1 MKRKIL
7 LVAICYVIGIIGGLY
22 FRKNIIL
29 FLTFILCVYLS
40 YVCIHYRYIKYKYSK
55 IITNE
60 NNLNSIKKLKKELN
74 KLKYKFVIIITII
87 VSSNI
92 TVNKRMDFYEIYYDS
107 ENISIIGKVDQVIE
121 SQYGNKIVIKIIKV
135 NRINNLKYIG
145 KKILI
150 KNKGATIG
158 NFDIGDII
166 LINGTF
172 DNVQKQKNYRCFDYR
187 KYLMSKNICA
197 VINVESIKK
206 ISNEKIPLYKKIM
219 ININRKIKKEFSKHL
234 SENINNFCTALILG
248 DKANLSTDIIDSFSE
263 SSLSHIL
270 AISGLHVMYVANFIT
285 IITKKFGKKASYIL
299 SIFGVIFF
307 YNLVQNTSSVLR
319 ATIMIVI
326 FYLSKI
332 LFRKSDSLTNISI
345 SAIFILVINP
355 FNIYSSSFLLS
366 FLATV
371 GIILFYGY
379 FNKVLK
385 IKENLKIVKYLKE
398 QVSLGI
404 SANITTFPIIATIY
418 NKFSIIF
425 IVSNPISSFLVS
437 IIIPLI
443 FIFLICTLIS
453 SNLANLIGMLLTFC
467 VNLLLNF
474 SKLCCKLR
482 FFNFKIGS
490 IKIMNIVCY
499 YIVIFFMYIKIKAIK
514 KDKKIINKILKFI
527 IIVNIIISTVSYLII
542 GINKGIEV
550 YFIDVGQG
558 DSTLIITK
566 NNKNILIDGGGN
578 ESLYKNTGNNEED
591 YIGKNILY
599 PYLINRGVK
608 SLDYMIISHF
618 DSDHCGGL
626 FYIMQNMKI
635 KNIIIGKQFE
645 QSENYEKFKKIAKIT
660 NVNIRIF
667 QSGDRINIDNI
678 LFETLWPD
686 ENSVI
691 SENNINNNSLVLKMM
706 YGKFSILF
714 TGDIENMAEQ
724 RIISKYKNNA
734 LNSTILKVPHHG
746 SKTSS
751 SEMFLKKVNPKYAII
766 GVGINNKF
774 GHPSQSVIET
784 LNKMNVEIYRTDLMG
799 EIIIK
804 SDGKKV
810 KFESIGK

>member
-1 MKRKIL
+1 M
-7 LVAICYVIGIIGGLY
+7 AICYIIGIIGGLY
-22 FRKNIIL
+22 LKRNIIL
-29 FLTFILCVYLS
+29 FLSFILCVYLT
-40 YVCIHYRYIKYKYSK
+40 YTYIHYKYIKYKNIKTIDS
-55 IITNE
+55 E
-60 NNLNSIKKLKKELN
+60 NLESINRLKKESS
-74 KLKYKFVIIITII
+74 KLEYKAFIVIIII
-87 VSSNI
+87 VSCNI
-92 TVNKRMDFYEIYYDS
+92 TVNKRITFDEIYYDNS
-107 ENISIIGKVDQVIE
+107 KISIVGKVEQVIE
-121 SQYGNKIVIKIIKV
+121 SQYGNRVVIKTIKV
-135 NRINNLKYIG
+135 NRMNNSKYIG
-145 KKILI
+145 KKMLI
-150 KNKGATIG
+150 ENRESITG
-158 NFDIGDII
+158 NLNLGDII
-166 LINGTF
+166 LIDGVLGNA
-172 DNVQKQKNYRCFDYR
+172 QKQKNYRCFDYR
-187 KYLMSKNICA
+187 KYLMSKDICA
-197 VINVESIKK
+197 VINVESLKK
-206 ISNEKIPLYKKIM
+206 ISNKKIPFYKQIM
-219 ININRKIKKEFSKHL
+219 ININNRIKKEFFKHL
-234 SENINNFCTALILG
+234 SENIANFCTVLILG

-285 IITKKFGKKASYIL
+285 TITKKFGKRASYIL
-299 SIFGVIFF
+299 SILGVIFF

-319 ATIMIVI
+319 ATIMLVI

-345 SAIFILVINP
+345 SAIFILVMNP
-355 FNIYSSSFLLS
+355 FNIYNSSFLLS
-366 FLATV
+366 FMATV
-371 GIILFYGY
+371 GIILFYEY
-379 FNKVLK
+379 FNKIFK
-385 IKENLKIVKYLKE
+385 IKRNLKILKYLKE
-398 QVSLGI
+398 QISLGI
-404 SANITTFPIIATIY
+404 SANITTLPIIATIY

-443 FIFLICTLIS
+443 FIFLICTIIS
-453 SNLANLIGMLLTFC
+453 SNLANLIGMLLTFFI
-467 VNLLLNF
+467 NLLLNF
-474 SKLCCKLR
+474 SKFCYKLR

-527 IIVNIIISTVSYLII
+527 IIVNIIISTVSYFII
-542 GINKGIEV
+542 RINKGIEV

-645 QSENYEKFKKIAKIT
+645 QSENYEKFKKIAKST

-678 LFETLWPD
+678 FFETLWPD

-804 SDGKKV
+804 SDGKKIEL
-810 KFESIGK
+810 ESIGK

>member
-1 MKRKIL
+1 
-7 LVAICYVIGIIGGLY
+7 
-22 FRKNIIL
+22 
-29 FLTFILCVYLS
+29 
-40 YVCIHYRYIKYKYSK
+40 
-55 IITNE
+55 
-60 NNLNSIKKLKKELN
+60 
-74 KLKYKFVIIITII
+74 
-87 VSSNI
+87 
-92 TVNKRMDFYEIYYDS
+92 
-107 ENISIIGKVDQVIE
+107 
-121 SQYGNKIVIKIIKV
+121 
-135 NRINNLKYIG
+135 
-145 KKILI
+145 
-150 KNKGATIG
+150 
-158 NFDIGDII
+158 
-166 LINGTF
+166 
-172 DNVQKQKNYRCFDYR
+172 
-187 KYLMSKNICA
+187 
-197 VINVESIKK
+197 
-206 ISNEKIPLYKKIM
+206 
-219 ININRKIKKEFSKHL
+219 
-234 SENINNFCTALILG
+234 
-248 DKANLSTDIIDSFSE
+248 
-263 SSLSHIL
+263 
-270 AISGLHVMYVANFIT
+270 
-285 IITKKFGKKASYIL
+285 
-299 SIFGVIFF
+299 
-307 YNLVQNTSSVLR
+307 
-319 ATIMIVI
+319 MIVI

-366 FLATV
+366 FLATI

-385 IKENLKIVKYLKE
+385 IKENLKILKYLKE
-398 QVSLGI
+398 QMSLGI
-404 SANITTFPIIATIY
+404 SANITTFPIITTIY

-437 IIIPLI
+437 IIIPMI
-443 FIFLICTLIS
+443 FIFLICTIIS
-453 SNLANLIGMLLTFC
+453 SNLANLMGMLLTLC
-467 VNLLLNF
+467 INLLLNF
-474 SKLCCKLR
+474 SKFCCKLR

-490 IKIMNIVCY
+490 IKNMNIVCY

-542 GINKGIEV
+542 RINKGIEV

-645 QSENYEKFKKIAKIT
+645 QSENYEKFKKIAKST
-660 NVNIRIF
+660 NINIRVF

-678 LFETLWPD
+678 FFETLWPD

-706 YGKFSILF
+706 YKNFSILF

-774 GHPSQSVIET
+774 GHPSQSVIEA

-810 KFESIGK
+810 ELESIGK

>member
-1 MKRKIL
+1 
-7 LVAICYVIGIIGGLY
+7 
-22 FRKNIIL
+22 
-29 FLTFILCVYLS
+29 
-40 YVCIHYRYIKYKYSK
+40 
-55 IITNE
+55 
-60 NNLNSIKKLKKELN
+60 
-74 KLKYKFVIIITII
+74 
-87 VSSNI
+87 
-92 TVNKRMDFYEIYYDS
+92 
-107 ENISIIGKVDQVIE
+107 
-121 SQYGNKIVIKIIKV
+121 
-135 NRINNLKYIG
+135 
-145 KKILI
+145 
-150 KNKGATIG
+150 
-158 NFDIGDII
+158 
-166 LINGTF
+166 
-172 DNVQKQKNYRCFDYR
+172 
-187 KYLMSKNICA
+187 MSKDICA
-197 VINVESIKK
+197 VINVESLKK
-206 ISNEKIPLYKKIM
+206 ISNKEIPFYKQIM
-219 ININRKIKKEFSKHL
+219 ININNRIKKKFFKHL
-234 SENINNFCTALILG
+234 SENIANFCTALILG

-285 IITKKFGKKASYIL
+285 TITKKFGKRASYIL
-299 SIFGVIFF
+299 SILGVIFF

-319 ATIMIVI
+319 ATIMLVI

-345 SAIFILVINP
+345 SAIFILVMNP

-366 FLATV
+366 FMATV
-371 GIILFYGY
+371 GIILFYEY
-379 FNKVLK
+379 FNKIFK
-385 IKENLKIVKYLKE
+385 IKRNLKILKYLKE
-398 QVSLGI
+398 QISLGI
-404 SANITTFPIIATIY
+404 SANITTLPIIATIY

-443 FIFLICTLIS
+443 FIFLICTIIS
-453 SNLANLIGMLLTFC
+453 SNLANLIGMLLTFFI
-467 VNLLLNF
+467 NLLLNF
-474 SKLCCKLR
+474 SKFCYKLR

-527 IIVNIIISTVSYLII
+527 ISTVSYFII
-542 GINKGIEV
+542 RINKGIEV

-558 DSTLIITK
+558 ESTLIITK

-645 QSENYEKFKKIAKIT
+645 QSENYEKFKKIAKST

-678 LFETLWPD
+678 FFETLWPD

-804 SDGKKV
+804 SDGKKIE
-810 KFESIGK
+810 FESIDK

>member
-1 MKRKIL
+1 M
-7 LVAICYVIGIIGGLY
+7 AICYIIGIIGGLY
-22 FRKNIIL
+22 LKRNIIL
-29 FLTFILCVYLS
+29 FLSFILCVYLT
-40 YVCIHYRYIKYKYSK
+40 YTYIHYKYIKYKNIKTIDS
-55 IITNE
+55 E
-60 NNLNSIKKLKKELN
+60 NLESINRLKKESS
-74 KLKYKFVIIITII
+74 KLKYKAFIVIIII
-87 VSSNI
+87 VSCNI
-92 TVNKRMDFYEIYYDS
+92 TVNKRITFDEIYYDNS
-107 ENISIIGKVDQVIE
+107 KISIVGKVEQVIE
-121 SQYGNKIVIKIIKV
+121 SQYGNKVVIKTIKV
-135 NRINNLKYIG
+135 NRMNNSKYIG
-145 KKILI
+145 KEMLI
-150 KNKGATIG
+150 ENRESITS
-158 NFDIGDII
+158 NLNLGDII
-166 LINGTF
+166 LIDGVL
-172 DNVQKQKNYRCFDYR
+172 DNAQKQKNYRCFDYR
-187 KYLMSKNICA
+187 KYLMSKDICA
-197 VINVESIKK
+197 VINVESLKK
-206 ISNEKIPLYKKIM
+206 ISNKKIPFYKQIM
-219 ININRKIKKEFSKHL
+219 ININNRIKKKFFKHL
-234 SENINNFCTALILG
+234 SENIANFCTALILG

-285 IITKKFGKKASYIL
+285 TITKKFGKRASYIL
-299 SIFGVIFF
+299 SILGVIFF

-319 ATIMIVI
+319 ATIMLVI

-345 SAIFILVINP
+345 SAIFILVMNP

-366 FLATV
+366 FMATV
-371 GIILFYGY
+371 GIILFYEY
-379 FNKVLK
+379 FNKIFK
-385 IKENLKIVKYLKE
+385 IKRNLKILKYLKE
-398 QVSLGI
+398 QISLGI
-404 SANITTFPIIATIY
+404 SANITTLPIIATIY

-443 FIFLICTLIS
+443 FIFLICTIIS
-453 SNLANLIGMLLTFC
+453 SNLANLIGMLLTFFI
-467 VNLLLNF
+467 NLLLNF
-474 SKLCCKLR
+474 SKFCYKLR

-527 IIVNIIISTVSYLII
+527 IIVNIIISTVSYFII
-542 GINKGIEV
+542 RINKGIEV

-558 DSTLIITK
+558 ESTLIITK

-645 QSENYEKFKKIAKIT
+645 QSENYEKFKKIAKST

-678 LFETLWPD
+678 FFETLWPD

-804 SDGKKV
+804 SDGKKIE
-810 KFESIGK
+810 FESIDK